1 MTRVLEHLI
10 KGNYDPTVYNAPL
23 EGFLSLEKA
32 DANELLEAQVNTTDW
47 LAELGA
53 KPDEDVVTDAQDAQ
67 ARQAFHALTAD
78 PDSAK
83 QALTQITLPPAI
95 QRLVSM
101 LTVYDWSFVEHAKQ
115 LRGMAVAKI
124 LEETDHPDARIRLK
138 ALEMLGKVTEVG
150 LFTER
155 IEIKKTELSDVE
167 LDERIKQKLEVI
179 QKTIEVDATEV
190 ESVEDEQDN

>member
-1 MTRVLEHLI
+1 
-10 KGNYDPTVYNAPL
+10 
-23 EGFLSLEKA
+23 
-32 DANELLEAQVNTTDW
+32 
-47 LAELGA
+47 
-53 KPDEDVVTDAQDAQ
+53 
-67 ARQAFHALTAD
+67 
-78 PDSAK
+78 
-83 QALTQITLPPAI
+83 
-95 QRLVSM
+95 
-101 LTVYDWSFVEHAKQ
+101 
-115 LRGMAVAKI
+115 MAVAKI

-190 ESVEDEQDN
+190 ESVEDEQDH

>member
-1 MTRVLEHLI
+1 VLEHLVE
-10 KGNYDPTVYNAPL
+10 GRYDPTVYDMPMD
-23 EGFLSLEKA
+23 GFTPLEKA

-47 LAELGA
+47 LTELGA
-53 KPDEDVVTDAQDAQ
+53 KPDDDVVSEAQDTQ
-67 ARQAFHALTAD
+67 ARNAFHALTAD
-78 PDSAK
+78 PEHAK

-95 QRLVSM
+95 QRLVGM

-155 IEIKKTELSDVE
+155 IEVKKTELSDVE
-167 LDERIKQKLEVI
+167 LDERIKQKIEAI

-190 ESVEDEQDN
+190 ETLEDEQNQ